1 MRWLGY
7 IADPVAG
14 GSTLEDLEAVA
25 AGGPAILAPTEFV
38 PVTTGQ
44 VDPGTNDLDRDNEIR
59 GRRANVAPVSF
70 ASAPSLSFE
79 ARAYPKLLRRLVRN
93 ALGGSIS
100 SAGAPPAAVTST
112 VDALQ
117 SGNLPALIAWL
128 IREGQTDRLTGLWPS
143 EVELNFP
150 IDEEGTVSATLTGL
164 YHRVAATDALP
175 ADPNGEPAADV
186 PTPAYVGYE
195 DAFMLRDAIAYL
207 GPGAGT
213 EIPTL
218 AGFGFTFNNGLIDDF
233 RSRFRPRHNI
243 EVVNVDGDEHKLWFP
258 ERHKLGPQ
266 SVTGRIDL
274 SDVDPDSEARRIV
287 RHAEKLVFEVAAGPL
302 GTTPEADEM
311 LRLTFHKQSPG
322 GGGAEPIVR
331 EGDQVSSYEFSG
343 YLDEATSKDVEATF
357 VGTAALT

>member
-1 MRWLGY
+1 MRWLGF
-7 IADPVAG
+7 IADAIAG
-14 GSTLEDLEAVA
+14 GSTLEDLEAVVGA
-25 AGGPAILAPTEFV
+25 EAILAPTEFV
-38 PVTTGQ
+38 PVTTSQ
-44 VDPGTNDLDRDNEIR
+44 VDSGTDDLDRNNEIR
-59 GRRANVAPVSF
+59 GRRANVAPASF

-100 SAGAPPAAVTST
+100 SSGVAPASISST
-112 VDALQ
+112 VGPLQ
-117 SGNLPALIAWL
+117 SGDLPALVMWL

-150 IDEEGTVSATLTGL
+150 IDEEGTVSATLNGL
-164 YHRVAATDALP
+164 YHRAGPTGALP
-175 ADPNGEPAADV
+175 DDPNAEPAAAV
-186 PTPAYVGYE
+186 PTPTYTGYD

-207 GPGAGT
+207 GAGAGV
-213 EIPTL
+213 EIPSL

-243 EVVNVDGDEHKLWFP
+243 EVVDVDGDEHKLWFP

-266 SVTGRIDL
+266 NVTGRIDL

-302 GTTPEADEM
+302 GTTPAADEM
-311 LRLTFHKQSPG
+311 MRLTFYKQSLS
-322 GGGAEPIVR
+322 GGGAEPIQR
-331 EGDQVSSYEFSG
+331 EGDQVASYEFTA
-343 YLDEATSKDVEATF
+343 YLDEGTNKDVEATF
-357 VGTAALT
+357 VGAAALT